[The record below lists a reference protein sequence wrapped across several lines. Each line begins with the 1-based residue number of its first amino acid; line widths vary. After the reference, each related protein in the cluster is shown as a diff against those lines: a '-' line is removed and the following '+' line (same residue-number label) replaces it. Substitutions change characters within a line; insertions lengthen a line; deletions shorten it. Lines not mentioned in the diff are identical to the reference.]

1 MFWATRSIST
11 DEWLEYLGA
20 FEAHWQLLH
29 YPRDMLLMAANETR
43 AKMRLFV
50 GVPRSEDLLT
60 YSAFE
65 WTDRKF
71 LPRAPILLAGHRDV
85 FQAMFESG
93 G

>member
-1 MFWATRSIST
+1 MFWATCTIST
-11 DEWLEYLGA
+11 GEWLEYLGA
-20 FEAHWQLLH
+20 FEVHWQLLH

-43 AKMRLFV
+43 TTMRLFV

-60 YSAFE
+60 YSGFE
-65 WTDRKF
+65 RTERKF
-71 LPRAPILLAGHRDV
+71 LPRAPILLAGNHDV